1 MGRHMKE
8 TLVGVFII
16 AGIVL
21 FIILYIWLSGRIG
34 LRNTYDVV
42 VYFEDVTGLR
52 IGDPVTV
59 YGIEKGKVKSLEI
72 DHEKIKVIIALDRS
86 IVLPEDTKIAVRS
99 ISYVGSDRFIKI
111 TPGSAEEIPDVYYG
125 QSEALDLESMATQ
138 FDSLFTSFKN
148 FSMGELTEVA
158 AELSRNID
166 KNITRLVDMMQ
177 KPTSRIDDVAKK
189 TEDVVEELDS
199 LIMLLKGDGA
209 IGKLLT
215 SDELY
220 EEVRQTNLALKD
232 LLEDIKENPKR
243 YINIKVF

>member
-34 LRNTYDVV
+34 LRNTYDVA

-177 KPTSRIDDVAKK
+177 KPTSRIDAVAEK

>member
-1 MGRHMKE
+1 MGKHMKE

>member
-1 MGRHMKE
+1 MGKHIKE
-8 TLVGVFII
+8 TLVGIFII

-21 FIILYIWLSGRIG
+21 FIILYIWLSGKIG

-52 IGDPVTV
+52 VGDPVMV

-72 DHEKIKVIIALDRS
+72 DHEKVKVIIALDRS

-111 TPGSAEEIPDVYYG
+111 TPGSAEKIPAVYYG

-148 FSMGELTEVA
+148 FNMGELTEVA

-166 KNITRLVDMMQ
+166 KNITRLVNMLQ
-177 KPTSRIDDVAKK
+177 KPTSKIDAVVEK

-215 SDELY
+215 SD
-220 EEVRQTNLALKD
+220 RKD
-232 LLEDIKENPKR
+232 T
-243 YINIKVF
+243 